1 MAKNSGIKFKPKLDQ
16 SGIGE
21 FKRSVDQLLKSIKD
35 SKTLQI
41 KNIEL
46 MKSAEASFKRSVNDM
61 LKRVGSEVGVTIDN
75 VKISDRAMSGI
86 QNAVKNATSSLTKVD
101 LSAVNK
107 EIARMDA
114 ELTKMGQS
122 IANKTNFIDAESIKQ
137 AEAEYQKLLVMMQA
151 VKNMSGTDR
160 QSGAATLSTQIALM
174 QQLITY
180 RSVEAEQERQRIAL
194 AQAADE
200 ATSQAYAKELDAARK
215 QLEALSVS
223 AKNIQ
228 FTDQTA
234 LTEYGKKWDEVA
246 QAILRARELTG
257 EDAAQAVTA
266 IHAQITELQGLVNA
280 NNEAALAAKER
291 AAAEQDAANAQNSI
305 LKSYESRL
313 AKVGVGTKTSDLF
326 AKDGLDGYI
335 SKIQEINDLISR
347 AKTETGEA
355 KQATMDQIN
364 AEIGALENAVA
375 KRRAELEAA
384 KEQAAADKEAARS
397 AEARAKQIAGLEKT
411 AIGLNGES
419 ALKTGNAEHIAT
431 YKAQYQELLDLIQQA
446 KEAEAGDVGNILAQ
460 IREKINALVQLK
472 TEYNN
477 VASASK
483 EASNAEAAAAR
494 LSNGVANTL
503 NQLNSLKI
511 NNPGIYKTYKAE
523 IDSMLLSLQTGAIDS
538 ESSLAAV
545 RQRIKEIADE
555 SRNAGIAGKSFFQ
568 QMKAGWE
575 KFGGWSL
582 VTRSFTKVISTFKK
596 AVTAVKEVDSAMTE
610 LRKVTDL
617 TATAYEKFYDNAT
630 KMATNAGA
638 KLSDTINAVADFSR
652 LGYDISQATELAEA
666 SLVYMNIGDGLAS
679 IDEATASLISTMK
692 AFGDETYSA
701 MEIIDMFNEV
711 GNRFAISSAGIGE
724 ALQRS
729 AAALSTAGNSLE
741 ESIGLIVAANDVIQ
755 NPEVVGTALK
765 TLSMYYRS
773 AKTEAEEAGIAT
785 DGMAE
790 STAKLRQELLALTG
804 NQLDIQLNDHEFKS
818 TYQVLKELSKIWE
831 DIGEQSE
838 INQARILE
846 MLGGKRNANVL
857 ASIIKNFGDAEK
869 AAATAA
875 DSTGSAW
882 RENEKY
888 LDSIEGKTK
897 QLQASFE
904 TMANSIINSG
914 LVKTF
919 IDIAK
924 AIADAVTWISKMGLM
939 IPTLTTIVGI
949 VKSIQTTLTATKATN
964 TILDILGS
972 AKGDTAS
979 KINSIKEVISGLG
992 VFAKK
997 LAGASIK
1004 SKIGD
1009 IGIGEDLA
1017 NEMDGVIKGM
1027 ENASLKTFSF
1037 TGALNKLKSIAT
1049 GAGNVLKSFA
1059 STSIGKFTIGISAGI
1074 AIYKIAM
1081 NAWNNYINS
1090 LIEGANKIYDTHA
1103 EVSKAATSN
1112 KKSLEDMAEE
1122 FNTLKEGV
1130 NRYGENIS
1138 LTDDE
1143 YERYLS
1149 LCSQIIE
1156 IVPEMKSAYNE
1167 KGSSLK
1173 TGYVDIL
1180 DVAIQ
1185 KQQELLDNDRQIT
1198 ATGSSKVL
1206 EGYKADVEKEAESL
1220 DDSVYKIIFHPGID
1234 LDQYTKDAK
1243 RASQIWEEE
1252 LAKIGAVN
1260 LFDIVGADNEKLNLE
1275 AVHKLAEN
1283 YKNIISALA
1292 DAGVPKEVLQKYEQL
1307 YNPLLEWN
1315 KKYNEDLAKLRETY
1329 KVAASYYESD
1339 LYKVVEDAGKLSVFE
1354 FGLGDI
1360 ISLDKTDEENRKA
1373 AIDYL
1378 NSIVF
1383 AIYDVDDAMQR
1394 IENGEDI
1401 DRETLFE
1408 DLMEKYQKYPA
1419 IIDMVRT
1426 ALFGASSA
1434 AKQNADDVG
1443 QTTKSY
1449 ADLAKA
1455 MDDVTKAASFLE
1467 KARSGEK
1474 SSFDMLKEA
1483 QELVDAYNA
1492 ILDEDMEG
1500 IDVGD
1505 LFETGED
1512 GAIKWNIELIEQY
1525 AEEIIRAK
1533 FANSELAEE
1542 NPELVDALVN
1552 EALSLDLVKKSALDL
1567 AEALSQVNNIS
1578 DINDS
1583 INDYLSKGSE
1593 ATAADK
1599 LAIITD
1605 VDEIIAKW
1613 NELGRARAE
1622 LSEDGEEWVDITRED
1637 FFGESLDNMDLA
1649 KQKMAEYGEFILDVF
1664 SEGDPDNPLVAM
1676 LRSVMTTS
1684 NKATKE
1690 VYSLK
1695 DAVSSLKDVASK
1707 RFEGFDLTDVSGSIE
1722 EATNMANDWN
1732 DALKQIGRE
1741 SEANKTW
1748 MDFLE
1753 IGDDGKLKEKADAL
1767 RLMYEDVIDAV
1778 LSSIEGL
1785 TDEQKASMRQS
1796 MIDQFVS
1803 EQDAKNAE
1811 ERAEKI
1817 SDAFGEISSA
1827 FSYLE
1832 KHANGEKVGDGFYD
1846 ALNEFYQ
1853 LREKF
1858 GKEGEWSFS
1867 DFFEWDGE
1875 DFTYKTGVLKTAV
1888 TSMAEEIAQ
1897 DLTDSMLQSDKIT
1910 EDQVEETYKRI
1921 KDSIVNSMTEAKE
1934 EIDGLGDAISN
1945 AKSINSFL
1953 ADVGAE
1959 DSNLLDLLASAEDLA
1974 DKLGMDMG
1982 QIVKIDAMGKLTF
1995 DTEALVAQFNSYIDE
2010 LVAAGQMSEDLGKQI
2025 KEAAAA
2031 EKELAD
2037 NAKTAAERMADALSS
2052 MQSVAGNL
2060 NTALGGDSDIL
2071 SMLGNA
2077 DQMAKAWNDAFGDT
2091 FASQKDTFDFLLF
2104 DGDTVRENQ
2113 KALKDMYSKLA
2124 TDYIDNYVSMRKE
2137 AIEKARKAKEI
2148 TEEDADDELAA
2159 LETIRAELEA
2169 KLVPA
2174 FDAYIE
2180 QLERAN
2186 ELSKSADVSSTISEV
2201 YDYINAVNSGTM
2213 TFTDAYAKALSLME
2227 KMPDAKL
2234 EDFFEIG
2241 EDGSINFANGIEM
2254 LTKWLKEYLATEVE
2268 AGHVS
2273 QEQADALVKE
2283 AEAAAKTASAY
2294 EALNN
2299 AISNVKSVSSYLEG
2313 AKAANSGTG
2322 TQNFVD
2328 MLQSALGLLE
2338 QMGEGYTLEDFFRFD
2353 PEGNIQYETDVLLNW
2368 SDKMI
2373 DNLVEQQKL
2382 SADFAEQLKLAARA
2396 EQQAATAAQRVST
2409 AYNATKERASFGSG
2423 LARGGQLS
2431 YADYNAM
2438 MEANPKYAESIEYV
2452 NGVLTVNRDKY
2463 WEITEAM
2470 AEETAQMALLEAA
2483 QRKLKYEDL
2492 ENQLKTRTDLTDD
2505 VRKSMQKEIDKLKL
2519 EAKGYMVLANEI
2531 SNATNQFERFRAASA
2546 NSEAD
2551 TYMDAKTALK
2561 MIEDVLY
2568 NTESELYGQFQNES
2582 FQEAVKLLIDP
2593 QIDFTD
2599 PDWVNKVIGQLES
2612 DGSKIKKE
2620 LDSWFG
2626 EGTDKNPQTT
2636 RGNMYSFW
2644 GDLVKGGFA
2653 SEDIDEAGN
2662 KIGKL
2667 NGTVEDMANKFGV
2680 TKDAIRAALQQL
2692 EYWGVTK
2699 FNWEELDPEYFA
2711 TLPEGIAKAAETAFN
2726 EAQAEAD
2733 KLQAIADNLKK
2744 AAEEADKSGDSDTA
2758 KALEAQYEE
2767 AQKKADEAKKK
2778 ADEAKT
2784 AAETAAQTAT
2794 ETEQTSTDKLKQS
2807 LEDVIA
2813 KVEELVSKPIELQL
2827 DGAITS
2833 TQTVIDNFT
2842 TIISL
2847 IEKLNTLNSGV
2858 WGGNGTGGSEGRTG
2872 GTTTTQKDVN
2882 VPIRMIASAGI
2893 SDTKGNSLSKGD
2905 GTLDVEKLAAQYI
2918 PEGYDGN
2925 VDLTRRVIVPIA
2937 AMAEVG
2943 WKGYDEEGRE
2953 VDLTTEGG
2961 WATLFSST
2969 FTAGDMNNPI
2979 NELEYDQQVVI
2990 NATPI
2995 MADGTPLSPEAF
3007 KSYIQQILDE
3017 SNGTGKTIEEVDSE
3031 NLNLVLSVDVVQE
3044 GDSVEETIDDAV
3056 GWCQELHE
3064 LQEEWDGIRFENN
3077 FFGEA
3082 ESLDPNGVF
3091 DTLDES
3097 ITTLESDLSSL
3108 QSTGADGV
3116 DVDTESGVTNVESLT
3131 GSVETAGDTIS
3142 YVDGSDI
3149 SVDTTAGQTN
3159 VGYLTSSVYEL
3170 IAAIKTANSMTISP
3184 KTGSTGSSAP
3194 TGGTHAAAGT
3204 MSAKGGKTLVGEL
3217 GREIV
3222 VDIDSGRWY
3231 TVGNNG
3237 PEFVNLPRRAIVFN
3251 HQKTAEL
3258 LGKTSVDL
3266 SGIRGG
3272 LSMAGGTR
3280 GNSGVNGTINLE
3292 GLATPIKEAEK
3303 KVTGAIEQEEETLSD
3318 KLDAI
3323 KEAYD
3328 LANETLNHLIEHE
3341 EFNYYGAERAANYDK
3356 MHTYLANEVEI
3367 YKAIMKNSQE
3377 GIEALKAAGATD
3389 GDEQLQ
3395 ELEEAYW
3402 SAYRSMYEVLDNIR
3416 DLYTSALSDEVDNI
3430 QNAFKNL
3437 TDAAKEYNSTGKI
3450 SIDTFQALLDGGV
3463 QYLGLL
3469 QDENGEFNVSE
3480 TSVRNLLKMRKDQL
3494 AIETAI
3500 AYVDRIREA
3509 LRNGEVNKVD
3519 ELANAT
3525 GQIGRSTW
3533 SLVYAQLELARAEGL
3548 TNEQY
3553 QAALTNL
3560 QNLQKLAAVAMDDFD
3575 SEDKIA
3581 EAKENF
3587 EALKKEIEHY
3597 IKHQEFSFDV
3607 SERAMDFKGMNKALD
3622 NEVAY
3627 YKQIMADA
3635 QATIAEMTREG
3646 ADDTN
3651 ENLQAVE
3658 EAYWSAYRSMY
3669 DTIDKI
3675 RALRVDALTDRLNGL
3690 TSAFSTLKQASDEY
3704 NKAGGISLDT
3714 FESLLS
3720 QGFEY
3725 MSLLDEENG
3734 KYVIAKDRIS
3744 QYVQMRKNQLAIESA
3759 LSYISKVRE
3768 ALENNEEERLQNL
3781 LKVQDMVSGSTWSMV
3796 YAQAALLKTQGLSN
3810 EQYET
3815 LIANL
3820 KKMQT
3825 LADSVVDT
3833 IASGEEDIT
3842 EEYDKQKDAMSDIL
3856 SYTEDLIRAET
3867 KERMDAI
3874 KDQIDAYKEII
3885 DLKKK
3890 SLDETKN
3897 ENEYQ
3902 DSVAEKVKAIAE
3914 LQAKADLLSLDTSR
3928 NAAVERQKLLDQ
3940 IAEKQKELGKYQGDH
3955 ALDAQKDALDA
3966 EYDAYEE
3973 TRQAE
3978 IDELEKTISSEEKV
3992 YQLAIARIRDQWDT
4006 LYQDL
4011 IAWNTES
4018 GSVINQEIT
4027 DAWEAATAAVQKYGS
4042 AVSALQEFTGN
4053 KPANYVVADIKKY
4066 HSGGIVG
4073 DEGSINDHEV
4083 VAILEKDE
4091 LVVTKPM
4098 KKALY
4103 TAIDFVKSLG
4113 ERLGTNV
4120 DKIRNFSVEGLRGQM
4135 MPAFA
4140 GASAAPV
4147 SQNNQINFSP
4157 NISVEF
4163 NGVDINGRDAAS
4175 FGRDIANAAADNLF
4189 EAFTRRG
4196 IDAIRTLRQ

>member
-1 MAKNSGIKFKPKLDQ
+1 MAKNSGIKFTPKLDQ

-46 MKSAEASFKRSVNDM
+46 MKSAEASFKRSVNEM

-122 IANKTNFIDAESIKQ
+122 IADKANFIDADSIKQ
-137 AEAEYQKLLVMMQA
+137 AEAEYQKLLAMMQA

-160 QSGAATLSTQIALM
+160 QAGAATLSTQIALM

-223 AKNIQ
+223 AKSIQ

-234 LTEYGKKWDEVA
+234 LAEYGKKWDDVA

-364 AEIGALENAVA
+364 AEISALENAVV

-617 TATAYEKFYDNAT
+617 TATAYENFYDNAT
-630 KMATNAGA
+630 KMATSAGA

-755 NPEVVGTALK
+755 NPDVVGTALK

-773 AKTEAEEAGIAT
+773 AKTEAEEAGLAT

-949 VKSIQTTLTATKATN
+949 VKSIQTTLAATKATN

-992 VFAKK
+992 VFAKR

-1004 SKIGD
+1004 SKIGN

-1037 TGALNKLKSIAT
+1037 TGALNKLKSIAS

-1185 KQQELLDNDRQIT
+1185 KQQELLDNDKQIT

-1234 LDQYTKDAK
+1234 LDQYTKDTK

-1252 LAKIGAVN
+1252 LAKIDAVN

-1275 AVHKLAEN
+1275 AAHKLAEN
-1283 YKNIISALA
+1283 YKNIISALE

-1401 DRETLFE
+1401 DLETLFE

-1512 GAIKWNIELIEQY
+1512 GTIKWNTKLIEQY

-1578 DINDS
+1578 DISDS

-1637 FFGESLDNMDLA
+1637 FFGDSLDNMDLA

-1664 SEGDPDNPLVAM
+1664 SEGDTDNPLVAM

-1732 DALKQIGRE
+1732 DALKQIGKE

-1778 LSSIEGL
+1778 LSSIKGL

-1817 SDAFGEISSA
+1817 SDAFGKISSA

-1832 KHANGEKVGDGFYD
+1832 KHAKGEKVGDGFYD

-1867 DFFEWDGE
+1867 DFFEWNGE
-1875 DFTYKTGVLKTAV
+1875 DFTYKTDALKTAV

-1897 DLTDSMLQSDKIT
+1897 DLTDSMLQSGKIT
-1910 EDQVEETYKRI
+1910 KDQVEDTYKRI

-1953 ADVGAE
+1953 ADVNAE

-1974 DKLGMDMG
+1974 NKLGMDMG
-1982 QIVKIDAMGKLTF
+1982 QIVKTDAMGKLTF
-1995 DTEALVAQFNSYIDE
+1995 DTEALVAQFNSYIDK
-2010 LVAAGQMSEDLGKQI
+2010 LVAAGEMSEDLGKQI

-2124 TDYIDNYVSMRKE
+2124 TDYINNYVSMRKE

-2322 TQNFVD
+2322 NQSFVD

-2338 QMGEGYTLEDFFRFD
+2338 QMGDSYTLEDFFRFD
-2353 PEGNIQYETDVLLNW
+2353 PEGNIQYETDVLLDW

-2531 SNATNQFERFRAASA
+2531 SNATNQFERFRAASG
-2546 NSEAD
+2546 NTDAD
-2551 TYMDAKTALK
+2551 TYMDAQSALK
-2561 MIEDVLY
+2561 MINDVMY
-2568 NTESELYGQFQNES
+2568 NTESELYGRFGNEK
-2582 FQEAVKLLIDP
+2582 FQEAVRLLVNP
-2593 QIDFTD
+2593 EIDFND
-2599 PDWVNKVIGQLES
+2599 PEWMAQVEEARARLE
-2612 DGSKIKKE
+2612 KY
-2620 LDSWFG
+2620 FG
-2626 EGTDKNPQTT
+2626 EGDEKNPQTSRT
-2636 RGNMYSFW
+2636 NMNALW
-2644 GDLVKGGFA
+2644 KDLLSGGFA
-2653 SEDIDEAGN
+2653 SVTVDET
-2662 KIGKL
+2662 GKQWGQL
-2667 NGTVEDMANKFGV
+2667 NGTVEDIAKSFGM
-2680 TKDAIRAALQQL
+2680 TKDAVRAALQELQTFS
-2692 EYWGVTK
+2692 GVN
-2699 FNWEELDPEYFA
+2699 FDWEHIDPEYYQ
-2711 TLPEGIAKAAETAFN
+2711 EVIAKAEELARLAE
-2726 EAQAEAD
+2726 EAQAKAEAS
-2733 KLQAIADNLKK
+2733 KK
-2744 AAEEADKSGDSDTA
+2744 EAEDARA
-2758 KALEAQYEE
+2758 KADEAAAKLEE
-2767 AQKKADEAKKK
+2767 AQKGNDQDAIELAKAEAAAAEQNAQAAERAAQEAKDAADAAAKNAADKEATGTEELKK
-2778 ADEAKT
+2778 
-2784 AAETAAQTAT
+2784 
-2794 ETEQTSTDKLKQS
+2794 S
-2807 LEDVIA
+2807 LEEILA
-2813 KVEELVSKPIELQL
+2813 
-2827 DGAITS
+2827 
-2833 TQTVIDNFT
+2833 
-2842 TIISL
+2842 
-2847 IEKLNTLNSGV
+2847 
-2858 WGGNGTGGSEGRTG
+2858 
-2872 GTTTTQKDVN
+2872 
-2882 VPIRMIASAGI
+2882 
-2893 SDTKGNSLSKGD
+2893 
-2905 GTLDVEKLAAQYI
+2905 DVEKLKTEKIEIDCESAIESTTTVTENLEKIVGLIEQI
-2918 PEGYDGN
+2918 NN
-2925 VDLTRRVIVPIA
+2925 VNA
-2937 AMAEVG
+2937 AMEEVG
-2943 WKGYDEEGRE
+2943 ATTDETQGKVDTLGESE
-2953 VDLTTEGG
+2953 VDVNTNPAIWSLDNLES
-2961 WATLFSST
+2961 AINSAENEVAYLSSM
-2969 FTAGDMNNPI
+2969 FID
-2979 NELEYDQQVVI
+2979 
-2990 NATPI
+2990 
-2995 MADGTPLSPEAF
+2995 
-3007 KSYIQQILDE
+3007 LDE
-3017 SNGTGKTIEEVDSE
+3017 NPAIGSIQSV
-3031 NLNLVLSVDVVQE
+3031 LNALAVLSAAIDDVNRKKIAPSTSGGPDSGSGS
-3044 GDSVEETIDDAV
+3044 GDSGGSGAR
-3056 GWCQELHE
+3056 
-3064 LQEEWDGIRFENN
+3064 GIK
-3077 FFGEA
+3077 
-3082 ESLDPNGVF
+3082 
-3091 DTLDES
+3091 
-3097 ITTLESDLSSL
+3097 SS
-3108 QSTGADGV
+3108 
-3116 DVDTESGVTNVESLT
+3116 
-3131 GSVETAGDTIS
+3131 
-3142 YVDGSDI
+3142 
-3149 SVDTTAGQTN
+3149 
-3159 VGYLTSSVYEL
+3159 
-3170 IAAIKTANSMTISP
+3170 P
-3184 KTGSTGSSAP
+3184 
-3194 TGGTHAAAGT
+3194 
-3204 MSAKGGKTLVGEL
+3204 GGKTLVGEL

-3222 VDIDSGRWY
+3222 VDVNSGRWY

-3237 PEFVNLPRRAIVFN
+3237 PEFVNLPRHAIVYN
-3251 HQKTAEL
+3251 AQKTAEL
-3258 LGKTSVDL
+3258 LGERKLDL
-3266 SGIRGG
+3266 SG
-3272 LSMAGGTR
+3272 LSMAAGTN
-3280 GNSGVNGTINLE
+3280 GNSGVSGGMINISALE
-3292 GLATPIKEAEK
+3292 TPIKEAEK

-3367 YKAIMKNSQE
+3367 YKAIMKNSEE
-3377 GIEALKAAGATD
+3377 GIEELKAAGATD

-3469 QDENGEFNVSE
+3469 QDENGEFDVSE
-3480 TSVRNLLKMRKDQL
+3480 TSVRNLLKVRKEQL

-3509 LRNGEVNKVD
+3509 LRNGEVNKVA

-3553 QAALTNL
+3553 QAALKNL
-3560 QNLQKLAAVAMDDFD
+3560 QNLQKLADVAMDDFD

-3966 EYDAYEE
+3966 EYEAYEE

-3992 YQLAIARIRDQWDT
+3992 YQLAIARIRDKWDT

-4113 ERLGTNV
+4113 ERLGANV

-4135 MPAFA
+4135 IPAFA
-4140 GASAAPV
+4140 GASIAPV